1 MWIDI
6 CTQKNSSQNFL
17 FPHLSSLLSTVRCLP
32 HSNAESERIF
42 SMLPDIKSKKRNKIG
57 VDLLN
62 SMRVVRTSLKARGD
76 IIVKSPF
83 EFTIPPHKNPLHM
96 LGRRTRETLNS

>member
-42 SMLPDIKSKKRNKIG
+42 SMLSDIKSKKRNKIG

-62 SMRVVRTSLKARGD
+62 SMRVVRTSLKARGET
-76 IIVKSPF
+76 S
-83 EFTIPPHKNPLHM
+83 
-96 LGRRTRETLNS
+96 RTMSVDDRPINLMSGKQLYV